1 MNKTQKS
8 LMWVEIITDF
18 HRNKSDLTYVLRLMI
33 VYKFD
38 DNNFPLYSQDPNEKA
53 IATSGVF

>member
-18 HRNKSDLTYVLRLMI
+18 HSNKSDLTYVLRLMI
-33 VYKFD
+33 LYKFD
-38 DNNFPLYSQDPNEKA
+38 DNNFPYSQDPNEKA